1 MGNGNTSS
9 WELMDL
15 DVRMLLVG
23 VRRRTRHRIARLLS
37 GYRVDEPRLL
47 AWNRLAWKL
56 LSLQLLTWKCLAWKL
71 LSWQLLAWHWLL
83 DTRQR
88 LLHPRLIKTRRLLH
102 IRIRSVNNPA
112 ALTVLLL
119 PLLLLKLLGLLAGLF
134 LPDLLVKFLAEPPRL
149 ILCVV
154 HCPLIVAL
162 TESVKEILCL
172 RRRRY

>member
-23 VRRRTRHRIARLLS
+23 VSGSTRHRIAWLLS

-47 AWNRLAWKL
+47 AWHR
-56 LSLQLLTWKCLAWKL
+56 LAWKL
-71 LSWQLLAWHWLL
+71 LSWQLLAWKCLAWKLLSWHWLL
-83 DTRQR
+83 DTWQR

-102 IRIRSVNNPA
+102 IRIRSINNPA

-119 PLLLLKLLGLLAGLF
+119 PLILLKLLGLLAGLF

>member
-1 MGNGNTSS
+1 MSNGNTSS

-15 DVRMLLVG
+15 DVRMLLVR
-23 VRRRTRHRIARLLS
+23 VRWSTRHRIAWLLS

-47 AWNRLAWKL
+47 AWHRLAWI
-56 LSLQLLTWKCLAWKL
+56 L
-71 LSWQLLAWHWLL
+71 LSWQLLAWHLLL
-83 DTRQR
+83 DTGQR

-102 IRIRSVNNPA
+102 IRIRSINNPA